1 MEPAVDPKTMINYD
15 HRYSL
20 FNWIS
25 RFDLECGMKFEIGLF
40 GSMFFLGYISS
51 CLIFPPL
58 ADAYGRKRFAVG
70 VCLQQALCFAALLF
84 IPNQIVYYV
93 AIFIIGFSVPSKAMI
108 AYTHLMEFLPGR
120 VSTVSGLVFFIDG
133 MVLVVSPLILEHVTK
148 NTDLLL
154 YIPFFI
160 NISGLLVFS
169 IVYIPESVKYQL
181 EKGKFD
187 QAKRD
192 IEYIYKFN

>member
-1 MEPAVDPKTMINYD
+1 
-15 HRYSL
+15 
-20 FNWIS
+20 
-25 RFDLECGMKFEIGLF
+25 
-40 GSMFFLGYISS
+40 
-51 CLIFPPL
+51 
-58 ADAYGRKRFAVG
+58 
-70 VCLQQALCFAALLF
+70 
-84 IPNQIVYYV
+84 
-93 AIFIIGFSVPSKAMI
+93 MI

-187 QAKRD
+187 
-192 IEYIYKFN
+192 

>member
-1 MEPAVDPKTMINYD
+1 MEPAVDPKTMIDYD

-70 VCLQQALCFAALLF
+70 VCL
-84 IPNQIVYYV
+84 
-93 AIFIIGFSVPSKAMI
+93 
-108 AYTHLMEFLPGR
+108 
-120 VSTVSGLVFFIDG
+120 
-133 MVLVVSPLILEHVTK
+133 
-148 NTDLLL
+148 
-154 YIPFFI
+154 
-160 NISGLLVFS
+160 
-169 IVYIPESVKYQL
+169 
-181 EKGKFD
+181 
-187 QAKRD
+187 
-192 IEYIYKFN
+192 

>member
-1 MEPAVDPKTMINYD
+1 VDPKTMIDYD

-70 VCLQQALCFAALLF
+70 VCL
-84 IPNQIVYYV
+84 
-93 AIFIIGFSVPSKAMI
+93 
-108 AYTHLMEFLPGR
+108 
-120 VSTVSGLVFFIDG
+120 
-133 MVLVVSPLILEHVTK
+133 
-148 NTDLLL
+148 
-154 YIPFFI
+154 
-160 NISGLLVFS
+160 
-169 IVYIPESVKYQL
+169 
-181 EKGKFD
+181 
-187 QAKRD
+187 
-192 IEYIYKFN
+192 